1 MRTVKVERTI
11 RAPAEDVFDWI
22 TDATNYQ
29 RTSLIRRVTLVRP
42 GNVAEH
48 GVGAVRLL
56 VTPFVR
62 VTEEI
67 IEYEPPRLIRYKLLT
82 SYPALRRQDGCVRFD
97 EVTGGT
103 RVRWTSEFEVVAP
116 VFAGMWTMAMAPMV
130 AVGLRRVL
138 ATAGHELRRH

>member
-11 RAPAEDVFDWI
+11 RAPAEDVFEWI

-29 RTSLIRRVTLVRP
+29 RTLLILRVTLVRP

-48 GVGAVRLL
+48 GEGAVRLL

-67 IEYEPPRLIRYKLLT
+67 VEYEPHRLIRYKLLT
-82 SYPALRRQDGCVRFD
+82 SYPTLRRQDGCVTF
-97 EVTGGT
+97 EAVPGGT
-103 RVRWTSEFEVVAP
+103 RVRWTSEFEVSAP
-116 VFAGMWTMAMAPMV
+116 AFAGMWTMAMSPMV
-130 AVGLRRVL
+130 AMGLRCVL